1 MKKILKYF
9 FISVLLIIL
18 IFFSFIFFSFIFF
31 SLLFV
36 SCDQLYEPKTI
47 PEKSLVILTGRDSI
61 LYTYQDKVNVT
72 ISYSANFNDRLKLR
86 TSSEGESWGSDSIV
100 VLSGTFEKVGWYDDN
115 LFILMDKKYYSLDID
130 EYEVPPLDEDG
141 ETQYPEYELKEYS
154 ESQFKILYPDY
165 ESFDWYGH

>member
-1 MKKILKYF
+1 MKKFLKYF

-18 IFFSFIFFSFIFF
+18 IFFGFIFF

-36 SCDQLYEPKTI
+36 SCGQLYEPKTI
-47 PEKSLVILTGRDSI
+47 PEKSLVIYTGRNAIS
-61 LYTYQDKVNVT
+61 YEYQDKVDVT
-72 ISYSANFNDRLKLR
+72 IRYSDRDDSLSVR
-86 TSSEGESWGSDSIV
+86 TNADEEYWYYDSIKI
-100 VLSGTFEKVGWYDDN
+100 LSGTFEKVGWYDDN